1 VIALGDIAERCLR
14 FFGIT
19 KERVQAVTG
28 KEDCGCAKR
37 QAAMNHWG
45 YRWQS
50 RLLLPYYW
58 LREKWHRAQYGT
70 VARRLYTA
78 SRYMGMAFRALFY
91 GR

>member
-1 VIALGDIAERCLR
+1 MLAFGDTAERCLR

-37 QAAMNHWG
+37 QAAMNRWG
-45 YRWQS
+45 YVWQY
-50 RLLLPYYW
+50 RLATPFYW
-58 LREKWHRAQYGT
+58 LRDQWYQARYGPFA
-70 VARRLYTA
+70 VRVWAA
-78 SRYMGMAFRALFY
+78 GRYMGMAFRVLFY

>member
-50 RLLLPYYW
+50 RLLMPCYW
-58 LREKWHRAQYGT
+58 LLEKWHGLRHGEIALRWHL
-70 VARRLYTA
+70 ARRH
-78 SRYMGMAFRALFY
+78 MGMAFRVLFY